1 MTNNDRSLLESQTA
15 QNTQLTPAEELL
27 RKAKALHYDV
37 SHGTGTNIDERTAEL
52 MIACNQRFVE
62 QAEYIAKTYQWL
74 DEFNQDI
81 ANAKRKLYETQT
93 PTENTSLQQLIN
105 DWCNT
110 VGASTSLAWRRLLN
124 LIGGAI

>member
-27 RKAKALHYDV
+27 AKAKALHYDV
-37 SHGTGTNIDERTAEL
+37 SHGTGTNINERTTEL
-52 MIACNQRFVE
+52 MIACRQKSVE
-62 QAEYIAKTYQWL
+62 QAEYMAKTDQWL

-81 ANAKRKLYETQT
+81 VNKRKALEMQT
-93 PTENTSLQQLIN
+93 PTENTSFQRLVN
-105 DWCNT
+105 DWCNA

-124 LIGGAI
+124 LTRGAI

>member
-37 SHGTGTNIDERTAEL
+37 SHGTGSNINERTAEL
-52 MIACNQRFVE
+52 MIACRQKSVE
-62 QAEYIAKTYQWL
+62 QAEYMAKTDQWL

-81 ANAKRKLYETQT
+81 VNKRKALEMQA
-93 PTENTSLQQLIN
+93 PSENTSLQQLIN
-105 DWCNT
+105 DWCNA

-124 LIGGAI
+124 LAGGAI